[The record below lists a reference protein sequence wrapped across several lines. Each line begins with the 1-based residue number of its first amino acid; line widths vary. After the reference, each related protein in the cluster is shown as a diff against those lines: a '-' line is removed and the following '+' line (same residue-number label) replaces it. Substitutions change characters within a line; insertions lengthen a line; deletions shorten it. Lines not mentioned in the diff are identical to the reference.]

1 MSALPSHHL
10 GLGQKVI
17 NEVMSRLLSS
27 VGFST
32 RNNLTIMI
40 KSTLAAVAA
49 APLFAGAAVAG
60 PYVNVET
67 NAGWTGADYT
77 GAVTETHVGFEGE
90 LGTDA
95 GWYVQAGPAFVTEDG
110 GETTTEMSG
119 KVGIGVDVTER
130 LNVYGEVAAITSGEI
145 DFDNDLDYGVKVGA
159 KFSF

>member
-1 MSALPSHHL
+1 
-10 GLGQKVI
+10 
-17 NEVMSRLLSS
+17 
-27 VGFST
+27 
-32 RNNLTIMI
+32 MI

-67 NAGWTGADYT
+67 NAGWTGSDYT
-77 GAVTETHVGFEGE
+77 GATTETHVGWEGE

-95 GWYVQAGPAFVTEDG
+95 GWYIQAGPAFVTEDG
-110 GETTTEMSG
+110 GETTTELSG

-145 DFDNDLDYGVKVGA
+145 DFDNDLDYAVKVGA
-159 KFSF
+159 KYSF

>member
-1 MSALPSHHL
+1 
-10 GLGQKVI
+10 
-17 NEVMSRLLSS
+17 
-27 VGFST
+27 
-32 RNNLTIMI
+32 MI

-67 NAGWTGADYT
+67 NAGWTGSDYT

-95 GWYVQAGPAFVTEDG
+95 GWYIQAGPAFVTEDG
-110 GETTTEMSG
+110 GETTTELSG

-159 KFSF
+159 KYTF

>member
-1 MSALPSHHL
+1 
-10 GLGQKVI
+10 
-17 NEVMSRLLSS
+17 
-27 VGFST
+27 
-32 RNNLTIMI
+32 MI

-67 NAGWTGADYT
+67 NAGWTGSDYS
-77 GAVTETHVGFEGE
+77 GATTETHVGWEGE

-95 GWYVQAGPAFVTEDG
+95 GWYIQAGPAFVTEDG
-110 GETTTEMSG
+110 GETTTELSG

-130 LNVYGEVAAITSGEI
+130 LNVYGEVAAITNGEI

-159 KFSF
+159 KYTF

>member
-1 MSALPSHHL
+1 
-10 GLGQKVI
+10 
-17 NEVMSRLLSS
+17 
-27 VGFST
+27 
-32 RNNLTIMI
+32 MI

-67 NAGWTGADYT
+67 NAGWTGSDYT
-77 GAVTETHVGFEGE
+77 GATTETHVGFEGE

-95 GWYVQAGPAFVTEDG
+95 NWYVQAGPAFVTEDG
-110 GETTTEMSG
+110 GETTTELSG

-145 DFDNDLDYGVKVGA
+145 DFDNDLNYGVKVGA

>member
-1 MSALPSHHL
+1 
-10 GLGQKVI
+10 
-17 NEVMSRLLSS
+17 
-27 VGFST
+27 
-32 RNNLTIMI
+32 MI

-110 GETTTEMSG
+110 GETTTELSG